1 MKLTTLLLTKNDC
14 YKSGRKHKVRGIMW
28 HSTGANNPKL
38 SRYVGP
44 DDGVL
49 GPNANNN
56 HWNQPKPG
64 GRSVCVHAFIGLD
77 KNGEVRTYQTLPWDM
92 VGWHSGSG
100 SLGSS
105 KNANNNGYIGFEIC
119 EDGLNDRNYFN
130 KVYQEAIDLS
140 VYLCKEYGLTEKDII
155 CHSEGHKMGVA
166 SNHADVMHWFPK
178 HGKSM
183 DTVRADVKKALNA
196 GSIPVVPKP
205 PTASN
210 TEYKVGDIVTFNG
223 GPVYGSSN
231 ASTATTTKGV
241 SRCKV
246 TQVYNGKHPYHL
258 ISEDGKGVYGWVDAA
273 SIGVTAKATSY
284 VVRVDITDLNIRKG
298 PGTTYGT
305 SGNTGKGAF
314 TIVEEANGPGATKW
328 GLLKSYEKNRNGW
341 ISLDF
346 AKKI

>member
-1 MKLTTLLLTKNDC
+1 
-14 YKSGRKHKVRGIMW
+14 
-28 HSTGANNPKL
+28 
-38 SRYVGP
+38 
-44 DDGVL
+44 
-49 GPNANNN
+49 
-56 HWNQPKPG
+56 
-64 GRSVCVHAFIGLD
+64 
-77 KNGEVRTYQTLPWDM
+77 M